1 MGHKLKIDRVVIVD
15 CEATCWATKEEQGTL
30 ASEIIQIGACSLC
43 LNTGEI
49 EKTKSYI
56 VKPHNFQLSEYC
68 TNLTGLTTKI
78 VKSGMPF
85 KDACNKIVKDFGT
98 KNRVWASYGTGDRK
112 MFESECILKQAIYP
126 FNDCH
131 IDVSILFHLKYFIKD
146 RMSLE
151 VALEKI
157 GKKFE
162 GKQHNADWDAYNTA
176 VLLFG
181 ILN

>member
-98 KNRVWASYGTGDRK
+98 KNRVWASYGTGDK
-112 MFESECILKQAIYP
+112 
-126 FNDCH
+126 N
-131 IDVSILFHLKYFIKD
+131 V
-146 RMSLE
+146 
-151 VALEKI
+151 
-157 GKKFE
+157 
-162 GKQHNADWDAYNTA
+162 
-176 VLLFG
+176 
-181 ILN
+181 